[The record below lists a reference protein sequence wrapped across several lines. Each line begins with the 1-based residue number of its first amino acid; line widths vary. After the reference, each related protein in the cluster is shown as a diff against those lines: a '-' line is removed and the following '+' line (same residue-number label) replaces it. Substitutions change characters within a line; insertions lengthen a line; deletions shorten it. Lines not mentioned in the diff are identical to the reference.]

1 MSNINTLYDSIET
14 APASP
19 REPIDP
25 NKIRVSLWNP
35 TLDLILKR
43 IKNQEIDLATD
54 IQRFLW
60 DNATQSRLIESLLIK
75 IPLPAFFVDGT
86 HEDMILVVDG
96 IQRLNTLKRYILDD
110 AFALEGLE
118 YLQELEGKRFKDLK
132 RPLQRRLEESTITV
146 HRIEAGTSDAAK
158 LNIFQR
164 INRSALPL
172 SAQEIR
178 HAISPGPMRA
188 RLTELARSPEFVELM
203 RHEQKPKRMEDE
215 ELVLLFLAG
224 PRLPERDFDAKL
236 LDCLRGLNA
245 DEERR
250 EAMSARF
257 MRALRASQG
266 IFREQAF
273 RRTKGERVH
282 RGIFLSVLHA
292 LDSCSDEEIASLVD
306 KASRVRSAVSDALAK
321 NESLS
326 RSLRDL
332 VSPERDRIIQSL
344 IKDSIA

>member
-1 MSNINTLYDSIET
+1 MSNNKTLYDSSEK
-14 APASP
+14 APKASL
-19 REPIDP
+19 EAIDP

-54 IQRFLW
+54 IKRFLW

-86 HEDMILVVDG
+86 HEDTILVVDG
-96 IQRLNTLKRYILDD
+96 IQRLLTIKRFVLDD

-118 YLQELEGKRFKDLK
+118 YLHELEGKRFSDLK

-158 LNIFQR
+158 VNIFQR

-188 RLTELARSPEFVELM
+188 RLSELASLPEFTELM
-203 RHEQKPKRMEDE
+203 NHEQAPKRMEDE

-224 PRLPERDFDAKL
+224 RDLAERDFETGL
-236 LDCLRGLNA
+236 LRGFRILNG
-245 DEERR
+245 DEAQR
-250 EAMSARF
+250 EARCGHF
-257 MRALRASQG
+257 VRALKASQE
-266 IFREQAF
+266 IFKDQAF
-273 RRTKGERVH
+273 RRPKEERVH
-282 RGIFLSVLHA
+282 RGVFLSVMHA
-292 LDSCSDEEIASLVD
+292 LDDCSDEELEALVG
-306 KASRVRSAVSDALAK
+306 KAKSVRSAVAEALAK
-321 NESLS
+321 DETVVA
-326 RSLRDL
+326 SLRDL
-332 VSPERDRIIQSL
+332 LSPERDQIIKSL
-344 IKDSIA
+344 IKDTIA